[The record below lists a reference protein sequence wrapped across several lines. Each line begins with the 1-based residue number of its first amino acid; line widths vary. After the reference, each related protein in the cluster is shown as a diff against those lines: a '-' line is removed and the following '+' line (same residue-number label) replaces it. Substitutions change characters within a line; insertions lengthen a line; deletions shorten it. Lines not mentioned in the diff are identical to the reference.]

1 MKVASP
7 PTFCWWLYETNL
19 TISQNVLFW
28 YSMILGLAMVSLSL
42 LFSAWKY
49 LCTLTPID
57 VHSLRPCINIVL
69 LISMWMLLVDSS
81 FCFFIPGAHA
91 GVHGWD

>member
-1 MKVASP
+1 MKVASS
-7 PTFCWWLYETNL
+7 PTFCWQLYKTNL

-49 LCTLTPID
+49 LGTLTLID
-57 VHSLRPCINIVL
+57 VHSLRPCINHCSFNID
-69 LISMWMLLVDSS
+69 VDTSS
-81 FCFFIPGAHA
+81 
-91 GVHGWD
+91 